1 MILELQR
8 IEAPF
13 VFQITNETG
22 CTTLIDASE
31 TIGGKNMGLRPME
44 MLAGSLAACV
54 SIDVLMMLKKQK
66 ENLEQFSV
74 RILAKRTEEVPAK
87 FESIELVFNCDPKVK
102 RKRLERNIQLA
113 LDKYCSVAA
122 SLNTEIKLF
131 YSIEE
136 YETSGN

>member
-13 VFQITNETG
+13 VFQITNEKS
-22 CTTLIDASE
+22 CTTVIDASE
-31 TIGGKNMGLRPME
+31 SIGGKNKGLRPME
-44 MLAGSLAACV
+44 MLASSLAACA
-54 SIDVLMMLKKQK
+54 SIDVLLMLEKQR
-66 ENLEQFSV
+66 EDVEHFSV
-74 RILAKRTEEVPAK
+74 RILANRAEEIPAK
-87 FESIELVFNCDPKVK
+87 FKSIELVFSCDPKVE

-122 SLNTEIKLF
+122 SLNTEIKLC